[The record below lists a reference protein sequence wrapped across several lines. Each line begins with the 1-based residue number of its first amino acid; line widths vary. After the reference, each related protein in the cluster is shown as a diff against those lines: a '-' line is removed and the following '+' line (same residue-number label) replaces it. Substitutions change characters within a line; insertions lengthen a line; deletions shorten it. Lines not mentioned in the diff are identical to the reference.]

1 MRQKRSSPA
10 SKSPQGSVEQAPT
23 PRTLAPAAA
32 LAALGIVYGDLG
44 TSPLYTMQTIMGSV
58 GGSPPA
64 EIALGV
70 LSLIFWTLVI
80 TISLKYCFFVMRADN
95 QGEGGILALMSLV
108 GMNDW
113 RKATFAGA
121 AMGLLGAGLIYG
133 DGVITPAI
141 SVLSA
146 LEGVNVVTPVLKPYV
161 LPLALAVLVTLFAV
175 QRFGTAKIGR
185 AFGPVMLVWFIVI
198 GAIGL
203 AGVLR
208 HPVVLEAIDPR
219 YGLRLLVSSGPAAL
233 ALFGGV
239 FLCATG
245 GEALYADMGHFG
257 RFPIRLAWYGIV
269 LPSLLL
275 SYAGQAG
282 LVLSG
287 IPKGANPF
295 FLQAPPW
302 AIIPLVILATLA
314 TIIASQ
320 AIITGAFSMTRQA
333 MQLGWLPGF
342 EIRQTSD
349 QIYGQIYVP
358 VVNALMAVGTVLIA
372 LTFRSSDRLAGAYGT
387 AVSTTMVLTTLLLIR
402 AMARTW
408 RWPIFIVA
416 PLAVLFLIVDVS
428 FFVAN
433 LAKIVDGGWIP
444 LSLGIVIFVVM
455 VTWRTGVQALRAKLA
470 SLAEPIESFLAEI
483 KSERVPRVPG
493 TAIFLTRPTNK
504 IPAFMSEYVRNMG
517 ALHKT
522 VVALHIRFEEQPR
535 IDATKRAEVEEI
547 APNLW
552 RVTLRYGFVEAPD
565 LVENLRELQGIPAL
579 HPEQAVFF
587 ATRDFVVP
595 ARHSVLSRW
604 RLALFA
610 YLYRNAARVTD
621 RFNLPQERTVEIA
634 RQVRL

>member
-1 MRQKRSSPA
+1 MAEGTLEAKGAQSLIH
-10 SKSPQGSVEQAPT
+10 GG
-23 PRTLAPAAA
+23 RTHPFSAGPA

-44 TSPLYTMQTIMGSV
+44 TSPLYTMQTVMGSI
-58 GGSPPA
+58 GASSPA
-64 EIALGV
+64 DTALGV
-70 LSLIFWTLVI
+70 LSLIFWTLLV

-95 QGEGGILALMSLV
+95 QGEGGIMALMSLV

-113 RKATFAGA
+113 RRATFLGA

-133 DGVITPAI
+133 DGIITPAI

-146 LEGVNVVTPVLKPYV
+146 LEGVNVATPLLKPYV
-161 LPLALAVLVTLFAV
+161 LPVAVAVLVALFSV

-185 AFGPVMLVWFIVI
+185 AFGPVMLAWFVVI
-198 GAIGL
+198 GVIGL

-208 HPVVLEAIDPR
+208 HPLVLQAVDPR
-219 YGLRLLVSSGPAAL
+219 FGVRLLLHSGPTAL
-233 ALFGGV
+233 ALLGGV

-257 RFPIRLAWYGIV
+257 RRPIRLAWYAVV
-269 LPSLLL
+269 LPCLLL

-287 IPKGANPF
+287 VPKGANLF
-295 FLQAPPW
+295 FVQAPHW
-302 AIIPLVILATLA
+302 AVIPLVVLAALA

-349 QIYGQIYVP
+349 QVYGQIYVP
-358 VVNALMAVGTVLIA
+358 VVNGLMAVGTVLIA
-372 LTFRSSDRLAGAYGT
+372 LSFRSSDRLAGAFGT
-387 AVSTTMVLTTLLLIR
+387 AVATTMVLTTFLLIR
-402 AMARTW
+402 AMTHIW
-408 RWPIFIVA
+408 RWPILIVA
-416 PLAVLFLIVDVS
+416 PLALLFLTVDVG

-444 LSLGIVIFVVM
+444 LTLGTAIFVVM

-470 SLAEPIESFLAEI
+470 SLAEPVDAFLAEL
-483 KSERVPRVPG
+483 KADRVPRVPG
-493 TAIFLTRPTNK
+493 TAVFLTRPTDK
-504 IPAFMSEYVRNMG
+504 IPAFVSDYVRNMG
-517 ALHKT
+517 SLHRT
-522 VVALHIRFEEQPR
+522 VLAVHVRFEERPR
-535 IDATKRAEVEEI
+535 VEEAERAEVEEV
-547 APNLW
+547 APEFW
-552 RVTLRYGFVEAPD
+552 RVTLRYGFIEAPD
-565 LVENLRELQGIPAL
+565 LVGALRSLKGLPSTA
-579 HPEQAVFF
+579 PDQAVFF
-587 ATRDFVVP
+587 ATRDIVTP
-595 ARHSVLSRW
+595 ASHSVLSRW
-604 RLALFA
+604 RLGLFS

-621 RFNLPQERTVEIA
+621 RFNLPQDRTVEVA